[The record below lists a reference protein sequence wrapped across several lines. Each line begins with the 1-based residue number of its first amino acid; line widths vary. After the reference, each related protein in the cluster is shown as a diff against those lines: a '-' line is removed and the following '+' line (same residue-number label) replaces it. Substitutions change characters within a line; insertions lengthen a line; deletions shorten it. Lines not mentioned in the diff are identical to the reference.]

1 MGSSLWHLNFSLVVT
16 CRLSSPLHVRS
27 SQTRDQTR
35 VPCIASQIL
44 NPRTASEVPVSS
56 CLSEMLGVEDSP
68 ECLPTVN
75 SVL

>member
-1 MGSSLWHLNFSLVVT
+1 MGSSLWHLDFSLVVT
-16 CRLSSPLHVRS
+16 RRLSSLLHVKS

-44 NPRTASEVPVSS
+44 NPWTAREVPVSS
-56 CLSEMLGVEDSP
+56 FLSEMLGLEDSR